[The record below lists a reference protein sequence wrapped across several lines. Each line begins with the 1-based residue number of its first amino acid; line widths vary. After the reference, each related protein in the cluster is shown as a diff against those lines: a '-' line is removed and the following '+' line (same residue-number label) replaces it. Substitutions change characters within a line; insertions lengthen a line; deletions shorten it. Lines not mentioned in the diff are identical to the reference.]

1 MTMKNFLRPASVLAL
16 LVVLTYGTPSFADE
30 VTGTLSTG
38 ISGTVVSNSLTGTVT
53 APSTP
58 NTAVIYSGGGGG
70 GGGGS
75 VTRTVTPVVTT
86 TTPAPVST
94 GAVLGASVYN
104 FTQEFGVGSTGPDV
118 TALQSLLISDG
129 YLTVAGP
136 TGYFGSLTE
145 SALMKFQTAHGFSST
160 GYVGPLTLQAL
171 NLGTIPANPD
181 TQTTLIANLR
191 AELATLE
198 AELAAIVASS
208 TAT

>member
-1 MTMKNFLRPASVLAL
+1 MKNFLRPASVLAL

-136 TGYFGSLTE
+136 TGSFKQLMGSV
-145 SALMKFQTAHGFSST
+145 QR
-160 GYVGPLTLQAL
+160 
-171 NLGTIPANPD
+171 D
-181 TQTTLIANLR
+181 TWDL
-191 AELATLE
+191 
-198 AELAAIVASS
+198 
-208 TAT
+208 